1 MQIAVAEP
9 RERASERASVFSV
22 SIRFRLLGS
31 LTAHSTIKRQASK
44 RESSVTT
51 PPSPRL
57 ACRLSVCSLG
67 GKLCTSRSC
76 RRAGRQDENDIASC
90 RKIISVLSA
99 VSTLSNQTIP
109 IPLSCNPMYHVGI
122 KESNA
127 HKSNEEDYALADWNE
142 RSGCNDSSMTSRS
155 PSQ

>member
-9 RERASERASVFSV
+9 RERASVFSV

-31 LTAHSTIKRQASK
+31 LTAHSTIKRRASK

-76 RRAGRQDENDIASC
+76 HRAGRQDENDIASC

-109 IPLSCNPMYHVGI
+109 IPYHAIQCTMLGSKRATHINQTKRITLWQIGTRDRVV
-122 KESNA
+122 
-127 HKSNEEDYALADWNE
+127 
-142 RSGCNDSSMTSRS
+142 MTAA
-155 PSQ
+155 